1 MQNYLASPKISPKGS
16 ALFSCIR
23 KPNVFN
29 NNLIGYTIKLKVTS
43 KQLAYFQQEFQHFI
57 EEAKRL
63 PEFKDKDFS
72 TPLLPISCEKDG
84 SYTIKFKSKS
94 EYVSNGETKQ
104 RKIKVFDAKT
114 NLIDNDEEIPNG
126 SIVKIAYTPN
136 IFYSH
141 ENLYGI
147 SLRINAIQIIK
158 KEVHRAKL
166 KKARDF
172 GFNIE
177 A

>member
-23 KPNVFN
+23 KPNMFN
-29 NNLIGYTIKLKVTS
+29 NNLIGYTIKLKITDQ
-43 KQLAYFQQEFQHFI
+43 QLISFRQELQNLI
-57 EEAKRL
+57 DEVKEL

-84 SYTIKFKSKS
+84 SHTIKFKSKS

-104 RKIKVFDAKT
+104 RRIKVFDAKT
-114 NLIDNDEEIPNG
+114 NLIDNEEEIPTG

-141 ENLYGI
+141 TSLYGI

-158 KEVHRAKL
+158 KGLYGAKI
-166 KKARDF
+166 KKAKDF
-172 GFNIE
+172 GFIIE